1 MRVAA
6 EPDRL
11 VTSVALRD
19 WWPLAI
25 GVAAVLGCSYFRF
38 ATDVWPL
45 PNNDHEPVVVA
56 IALFT
61 FWLKRREFTAAKAPE
76 YTFTAMLLLC
86 FGVLALLLGARTKI
100 ATLESVAHLVIL
112 IGALWLF
119 GGSHLVRRLWFS
131 LFFLLL
137 SIPVP
142 SFLLAMATKDLKELV
157 ANVAESAIYVLGYP
171 IARDGVVITIGQ
183 YQLLVAEACSGMNSI
198 ISLSAIG
205 LVYLYLVPPKR
216 VWQYLATVL
225 CIVPIAVAAN
235 IVRIMLLILITYH
248 LGDAA
253 GQGFLHEF
261 AGLAMFAFALSAFI
275 AISIIFSRFGYEP
288 KHGSAHG

>member
-1 MRVAA
+1 
-6 EPDRL
+6 
-11 VTSVALRD
+11 
-19 WWPLAI
+19 
-25 GVAAVLGCSYFRF
+25 
-38 ATDVWPL
+38 
-45 PNNDHEPVVVA
+45 
-56 IALFT
+56 
-61 FWLKRREFTAAKAPE
+61 
-76 YTFTAMLLLC
+76 
-86 FGVLALLLGARTKI
+86 
-100 ATLESVAHLVIL
+100 
-112 IGALWLF
+112 
-119 GGSHLVRRLWFS
+119 
-131 LFFLLL
+131 
-137 SIPVP
+137 
-142 SFLLAMATKDLKELV
+142 MATKDLKELV